1 MTTNHKIFI
10 IAEAGVNH
18 NGSIDLARKLVDE
31 AVDAGADA
39 VKFQSFVAAS
49 IVTAT
54 ASKAEYQI
62 ANMGSSESQLE
73 MLKKLELSHPQQ
85 RELFEYC
92 KKRGI
97 QFLSTPFDFESL
109 KFLTADL
116 GLETIKIGSGELT
129 NAPFL
134 YEVARSSKKIIL
146 STGMSTID
154 EVTEA
159 LGVIAFAM
167 TKDSSQTPTSSS
179 IVAALASTE
188 GSSAVKSRVTLLHC
202 TTDYPTMPSDV
213 NLHAIQTL
221 RHKFDCKIGFSD
233 HSSGTHLAV
242 AAVAMGAQVIEKHLT
257 TSRELAGPDHLASLE
272 PGEFKKLVAQIREL
286 ELAFGSAEK
295 NPTATETKNK
305 KIARRSLVASQ
316 AIKKGEAF
324 TANNVAI
331 KRPGTGRSPFEYWAL
346 LGTKATRDIA
356 EHELI

>member
-1 MTTNHKIFI
+1 MTTNHKVFI

-18 NGSIDLARKLVDE
+18 NGSIDLARKLVDA

-92 KKRGI
+92 QSRGI

-134 YEVARSSKKIIL
+134 YEVARSAKKIIL
-146 STGMSTID
+146 STGMSTIS
-154 EVTEA
+154 EVKDA
-159 LGVIAFAM
+159 LGVFAFAF
-167 TKDSSQTPTSSS
+167 TSSEHPTRES
-179 IVAALASTE
+179 CIKALA
-188 GSSAVKSRVTLLHC
+188 GSAGHGAVASRVTLLHC
-202 TTDYPTMPSDV
+202 TTDYPTEPNDV
-213 NLHAIQTL
+213 NLRAMQTL
-221 RHKFDCKIGFSD
+221 SDEFDCKIGFSD

-257 TSRELAGPDHLASLE
+257 TSRGLAGPDHRASLE
-272 PGEFKKLVAQIREL
+272 PGEFKNLVTQIREL
-286 ELAFGSAEK
+286 ERAFGSAEK

-305 KIARRSLVASQ
+305 EIARRSLVASQ

-324 TANNVAI
+324 TTSNVTI
-331 KRPGTGRSPFEYWAL
+331 KRPGTGRSPFDYWAL
-346 LGTKATRDIA
+346 LGTKATRNIA